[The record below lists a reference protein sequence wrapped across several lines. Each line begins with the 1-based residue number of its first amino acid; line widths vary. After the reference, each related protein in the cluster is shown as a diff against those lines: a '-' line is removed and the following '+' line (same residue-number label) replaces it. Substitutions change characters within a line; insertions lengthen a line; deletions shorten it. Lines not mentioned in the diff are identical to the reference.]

1 MDNLFPHNKCRLCG
15 LVKTEV
21 LDLYSTSARSKGLLS
36 KVNKLLPKEIVHI
49 VAGDGLPK
57 FVCLDCEMI
66 VNSFAQFSAR
76 VQDVQKLLETE
87 KLGFGKDNSQLD
99 EIRSN
104 HVNEFVMKDPSIDCT
119 LRGTNSIRE
128 SPTVT
133 VGPDN
138 KVECMLCQCFLEAA
152 EHTTLHMVTH
162 GIGTIVCR
170 CRVCGQQGDLSYF
183 QQTGESEGLIF
194 CHACFLASNK
204 AKRQNNVGHTSNLRL
219 HVCDICSK
227 GFQLRGHLTR
237 HKLIHSGA
245 KPYLCE
251 VCGKGFSQKSS
262 LKLHKQSHAGMNPH
276 TCHQCGQKFRF
287 KVSLLSHIL
296 SLHGTSGGDAHFFKN
311 KVSKLPHTC
320 DVCGRKFA
328 TLYKIR
334 RHYRSHTKDR
344 PYKCERCGRLFSQSG
359 NLNLHKKKHEDDGNV
374 TTQTFD
380 VPLLVQFMPLTNRD
394 GVMHPKCTE
403 VVLSHQLSTLEPP
416 LLNSS
421 VKNQDH
427 TTRFDPSL
435 RPQFEQTSSEYMVSL
450 EGTIKDKN
458 TDTELFSPFSHDGLL
473 FIDEGAGTSSESIT
487 LPTFS
492 SIQAGAMPH

>member
-1 MDNLFPHNKCRLCG
+1 MPCIVGIFGISSWRL
-15 LVKTEV
+15 
-21 LDLYSTSARSKGLLS
+21 
-36 KVNKLLPKEIVHI
+36 
-49 VAGDGLPK
+49 
-57 FVCLDCEMI
+57 
-66 VNSFAQFSAR
+66 
-76 VQDVQKLLETE
+76 E
-87 KLGFGKDNSQLD
+87 KLVELCLELNNL
-99 EIRSN
+99 RSGSR
-104 HVNEFVMKDPSIDCT
+104 VLDCT
-119 LRGTNSIRE
+119 LGGTDNIRGT
-128 SPTVT
+128 PTVT

-194 CHACFLASNK
+194 CHTCFLASNK

-219 HVCDICSK
+219 HVCNICSK

-296 SLHGTSGGDAHFFKN
+296 SLHGTSGGDEHFFKN

-344 PYKCERCGRLFSQSG
+344 PYKCDRCGRLFSQSG

-380 VPLLVQFMPLTNRD
+380 VPLLVQFMPQTNRD

-403 VVLSHQLSTLEPP
+403 VVLSHQLSTLEPS
-416 LLNSS
+416 LLSS
-421 VKNQDH
+421 SAKNQDH
-427 TTRFDPSL
+427 TTQFDPSL
-435 RPQFEQTSSEYMVSL
+435 RPQFEQTSSEYMVSV

-473 FIDEGAGTSSESIT
+473 FIDEGAVGPPWVYYAPGTLVRWYSHRFLDHQSPGSSGDPVEMGIHHLGSLLAPQALLMLFQEIVRNRHFTSI
-487 LPTFS
+487 LLSMVS
-492 SIQAGAMPH
+492 STVSQRTYQ